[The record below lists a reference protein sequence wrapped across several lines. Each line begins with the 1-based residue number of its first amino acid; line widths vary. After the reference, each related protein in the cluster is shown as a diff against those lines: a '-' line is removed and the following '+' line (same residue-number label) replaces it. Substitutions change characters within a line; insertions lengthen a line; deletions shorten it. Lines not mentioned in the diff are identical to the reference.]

1 MPVKPILDDL
11 ELEQVQKVEA
21 EEQESVTQHD
31 VPALEGDF
39 LQDLGRR
46 AVRIT
51 LNGVLTGPDAGDG
64 LKQLREKFQN
74 TQPVSFVTDIATATS
89 VGQVLI
95 EALDIRE
102 VAGKPERFE
111 YGIAIRE
118 FIPPP
123 PPEVTP
129 PPPTPDPPK
138 PQLVKSTL
146 EVEVIVDGQPNFD
159 FTAVTVTID
168 GTQSDGTQLSR
179 TLTNRTANVW
189 TDADMPAG
197 QYAAKAVVSVPQAM
211 SGTANATLQAGQTT
225 RVTIRLTPGV
235 AIAQV
240 FIVHFAI
247 DKAFIEPCMR
257 PVLRNVADFAKNNP
271 TSKLLIL
278 GNTDLVGTPGA
289 PTGSDPYN
297 QSLSERRARSVFAY
311 ITFGLD
317 AAGALAE
324 WQELRKAQKV
334 GHPTINDNWGLT
346 QVQYMLQD
354 LGFYP
359 GGIDGQDGPLTR
371 EAIRAFR
378 CHVGLPP
385 GNTMDDPTWEALL
398 QAYLGQDQLAVPA
411 GQFFPNCGGEIL
423 KWTGCASQ
431 DPVKNVRTAW
441 RPNRRVELIFAHVN
455 SLPCTIPQPDTF
467 NLPAAGA
474 VNSSWCVGPGDVSH
488 RACFVVP
495 HLPPGGQPQGSE
507 WLRQPAQPG
516 TLTVQGTIT
525 FDDGRP
531 FAQGRFVLIAPD
543 GTNKADEQPTGQPVP
558 GRTDANGGFQF
569 PDLPVGIY
577 SLEVH
582 NTTDVLVR
590 LQEAAASTAK
600 GPSVCKFL
608 QSDTDHLDVVIL
620 ADPVLRE
627 IQLPVVAHLMT
638 ALHPLT
644 HAVRT
649 CAAAVGPRQRQATAH
664 TDDEIRAAFVTA
676 NDIWK
681 QARVSFQLTDIV
693 HEAYS
698 FKTECEIDDTELS
711 ILFDRV
717 NYGDPNVVN
726 VYFVG
731 DLAGTS
737 EAGGS
742 ISVESGASQ
751 GVAPGCAIGD
761 RFQFTALGLPIDTPL
776 NADQLAQVLA
786 HELGHYV
793 NLGHADAAATG
804 RLMLPGTAAG
814 DNRTLTAD
822 EVKQARASQGANDD
836 CVLLTLKV
844 TGATR
849 VGGTLTNRFL
859 VVQGTAGPVTVDA
872 QIPARMLDPSIGT
885 LVMTGGDPGATNQ
898 QRTVSTA
905 TNATVDVVATYTPAG
920 GGQPITR
927 HAVVLVSNFQ
937 LQVNGA
943 TQVGGANST
952 TFLFTGG
959 SSQPVI
965 VTAALDPAPFAIPSD
980 LIVWGPGGIRIDDPQ
995 RQAVDVSVAAETVV
1009 SATVAGVTRQVT
1021 IRVVL
1026 VQAIATAVAGAP
1038 ALTFV
1043 RFGIWD
1049 NAYDPGG
1056 NVNNNAADANNF
1068 IGSDKRKFHLRVS
1081 DPTAA
1086 GTRVS
1091 LNWKTLTAGGGDDDA
1106 PASQVLTLTELTPG
1120 SKVFVSKAVMLVT
1133 DDTDRNFPTHS
1144 GFTAPD
1150 PDAGLRNSGQ
1160 SNHRTRRAKIDGSI
1174 RAEYSPAGGG
1184 TVGLTL
1190 PLFNRASLFLTRDSV
1205 DNVPA
1210 GAATLTPAAMSG
1222 VTGGVRWTIKVG
1234 SSLNLDSGDNQE
1246 TVLVTAVTATTFNA
1260 VLTKAHNGTA
1270 TPFPI
1275 VGFADERRRVST
1287 RVVRYTNPAF
1297 PHLIAATDAYIA
1309 DQFQRANL
1317 RWNQVG
1323 IQFDSQATEN
1333 RVFPAG
1339 AVDPT
1344 GVYGGTSVPVDPPLR
1359 IVLADLIP
1367 GSPDTTLTVVFV
1379 SLSVAN
1385 AYTALFNQTGIPVPA
1400 GGTVDMNDRLFIFI
1414 NPSLGPEETTLAH
1427 ECHHALFNRG
1437 DAVLGQ
1443 QYFTFNTKPPS
1454 GFGIPLPDVRVYRRI
1469 LKRHTA
1475 DPDNDPNDDNIINW
1489 ARRLQTVR
1497 FPAKHD
1503 FDPAPDATTGN
1514 KFTQDF

>member
-1 MPVKPILDDL
+1 MPAKPILDDL

-129 PPPTPDPPK
+129 PPTPVPPT

-159 FTAVTVTID
+159 FTTVTVTVD

-211 SGTANATLQAGQTT
+211 SGTANTTLQAGQTT
-225 RVTIRLTPGV
+225 RVTIHLTPGV
-235 AIAQV
+235 AIAQI

-271 TSKLLIL
+271 TAKLLIM

-378 CHVGLPP
+378 CHLGLPP
-385 GNTMDDPTWEALL
+385 GNTMDDPTWEALI
-398 QAYLGQDQLAVPA
+398 QAYLGQDQLAVPSS
-411 GQFFPNCGGEIL
+411 QFFPNCGGEVL

-620 ADPVLRE
+620 SDPVLRE

-664 TDDEIRAAFVTA
+664 TDDEVRTAFATA

-742 ISVESGASQ
+742 ISVESGATQ

-761 RFQFTALGLPIDTPL
+761 RFQFTALGVPIDTPL

-793 NLGHADAAATG
+793 NLAHADAAATG

-822 EVKQARASQGANDD
+822 EVTQARASQGANDD
-836 CVLLTLKV
+836 CVPLTLKV

-885 LVMTGGDPGATNQ
+885 LVMTGGDPGATSQ

-952 TFLFTGG
+952 TFAAAGDPA
-959 SSQPVI
+959 QV
-965 VTAALDPAPFAIPSD
+965 VTVSAVLNPAPFAIPSD
-980 LIVWGPGGIRIDDPQ
+980 LIVWTGGNALDDPQ
-995 RQAVDVSVAAETVV
+995 QHSVSRAGAGDTVIT
-1009 SATVAGVTRQVT
+1009 ATVAGVTRSVT
-1021 IRVVL
+1021 IRIVL
-1026 VQAIATAVAGAP
+1026 VEAVATPDAAAL
-1038 ALTFV
+1038 ALTFA
-1043 RFGIWD
+1043 RFGLWD
-1049 NAYDPGG
+1049 NAFRAPGDAKG
-1056 NVNNNAADANNF
+1056 LLFNEQAEADNF
-1068 IGSDKRKFHLRVS
+1068 AGADTRKFHIRVTDLS
-1081 DPTAA
+1081 VKNTGHIQVD
-1086 GTRVS
+1086 
-1091 LNWKTLTAGGGDDDA
+1091 WKTLDQNNNDLDA
-1106 PASQVLTLTELTPG
+1106 PATKDITLVETPANSG
-1120 SKVFVSKAVMLVT
+1120 VFISRGLLLVSDT
-1133 DDTDRNFPTHS
+1133 DDQNQPTHS
-1144 GFTAPD
+1144 GLAAPL
-1150 PDAGLRNSGQ
+1150 PDAGVIVNQGAR
-1160 SNHRTRRAKIDGSI
+1160 NHRTRRASMQGNIKIEYRPSPATVLSSQLPVFDRNPESRRRLPMQVFVLRVAAGGAGVIPTAAGSSLWTSDLPIMRETYERIGMAVDTVVAPGTNAANIVTVGADSIVLIDPPAGVNSANVTIANEATISAANPAIADTVRVFLAGGLQSGNRGESAPDVDFAGKPDVGTSFVDGSTFGP
-1174 RAEYSPAGGG
+1174 Y
-1184 TVGLTL
+1184 TVPHEVGHLLTNKSASVNTGH
-1190 PLFNRASLFLTRDSV
+1190 FNAPT
-1205 DNVPA
+1205 VPA
-1210 GAATLTPAAMSG
+1210 GNRLTNDQNLMRNATSPTTG
-1222 VTGGVRWTIKVG
+1222 VTESKRLWDNPDKDGVNEFTAMRG
-1234 SSLNLDSGDNQE
+1234 SHY
-1246 TVLVTAVTATTFNA
+1246 TR
-1260 VLTKAHNGTA
+1260 
-1270 TPFPI
+1270 
-1275 VGFADERRRVST
+1275 GF
-1287 RVVRYTNPAF
+1287 
-1297 PHLIAATDAYIA
+1297 
-1309 DQFQRANL
+1309 
-1317 RWNQVG
+1317 
-1323 IQFDSQATEN
+1323 
-1333 RVFPAG
+1333 
-1339 AVDPT
+1339 
-1344 GVYGGTSVPVDPPLR
+1344 
-1359 IVLADLIP
+1359 
-1367 GSPDTTLTVVFV
+1367 
-1379 SLSVAN
+1379 
-1385 AYTALFNQTGIPVPA
+1385 
-1400 GGTVDMNDRLFIFI
+1400 
-1414 NPSLGPEETTLAH
+1414 
-1427 ECHHALFNRG
+1427 
-1437 DAVLGQ
+1437 
-1443 QYFTFNTKPPS
+1443 
-1454 GFGIPLPDVRVYRRI
+1454 
-1469 LKRHTA
+1469 
-1475 DPDNDPNDDNIINW
+1475 
-1489 ARRLQTVR
+1489 
-1497 FPAKHD
+1497 
-1503 FDPAPDATTGN
+1503 
-1514 KFTQDF
+1514 